1 MYALV
6 DGNNFYVSCER
17 VFNPKLN
24 GVPVVVLSNN
34 DGCVIARSQES
45 KDLGI
50 KMGEPAFQRKQF
62 FEENH
67 VRIFSSNYEL
77 YGDMSR
83 RMHDI
88 LRTFAPAIELY
99 SIDEAFLDLTGLGKF
114 EDLKEYGAKI
124 KKKVM
129 QNVGIPVGVGIA
141 ETKTLAK
148 AANHMAKKIKQLNGV
163 CVLRTAEQIDYALR
177 YTPIDD
183 VWGIGRR
190 YSEKLRR
197 KGIKTAYDF
206 VQLPE
211 SWVLREMTIVGLKT
225 YQELK
230 GMKRLSLEEV
240 RPPKKVIA
248 TTRSFGRKVT
258 DIKNLQTSV
267 ATHATRCAE
276 KLRRQK
282 SIAAYLS
289 VFIITDR
296 FNEEEPQYYNSYTIG
311 LPVPSNS
318 QLELVKRALTALGK
332 IYLPDYKY
340 KKAGVIVSG
349 IMDENDAQ
357 TDLFYHFD
365 IEQHNRLMQQID
377 KLNYRYGKDTVKLGV
392 MGMKKEWTLRREKLS
407 RRFTT
412 NWDEILTLRV

>member
-50 KMGEPAFQRKQF
+50 KMGEPAFQRKRF

-67 VRIFSSNYEL
+67 VRVFSSNYEL

-83 RMHDI
+83 RMHDV
-88 LRTFAPAIELY
+88 LRTFAPSIELY
-99 SIDEAFLDLTGLGKF
+99 SIDEAFLDFTGLEKS
-114 EDLKEYGAKI
+114 EDIKEYGTKI
-124 KKKVM
+124 KKEVM
-129 QNVGIPVGVGIA
+129 QNIGIPVGVGIA
-141 ETKTLAK
+141 STKTLAK
-148 AANHMAKKIKQLNGV
+148 IANNMAKKIKQLNGI
-163 CVLRTAEQIDYALR
+163 CVLKTAEQINYALR
-177 YTPIDD
+177 HTNIED

-190 YSEKLRR
+190 YSEKLLR

-225 YQELK
+225 YHELK
-230 GMKRLSLEEV
+230 GIKRLSLEEV

-267 ATHATRCAE
+267 ATHASRCAE

-282 SIAAYLS
+282 SIAAYVS
-289 VFIITDR
+289 VFITTDR
-296 FNEEEPQYYNSYTIG
+296 FNEEDPQYYNSYTVG
-311 LPVPSNS
+311 LPTPSSS
-318 QLELVKRALTALGK
+318 QLELVKRALTALNK
-332 IYLPDYKY
+332 IYISGYKY

-349 IMDENDAQ
+349 IMDESDVQ
-357 TDLFYHFD
+357 TDLFYHLN
-365 IEQHNRLMQQID
+365 IEQHNRLMKQID
-377 KLNYRYGKDTVKLGV
+377 KLNYRYGKDTIKLGV
-392 MGMKKEWTLRREKLS
+392 MGMKKEWTLKREQLS

-412 NWDEILTLRV
+412 NWDEILTLKV